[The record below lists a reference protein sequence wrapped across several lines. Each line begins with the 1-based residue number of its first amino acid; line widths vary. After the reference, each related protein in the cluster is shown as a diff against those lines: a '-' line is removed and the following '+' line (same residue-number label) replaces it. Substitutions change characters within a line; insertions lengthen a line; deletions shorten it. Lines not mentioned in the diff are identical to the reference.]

1 MSSNNKVTLS
11 ELEKKALKLII
22 EAGDEGLL
30 QQDLWKLL
38 GIDSRDGSRIALRL
52 AKKRLIYRELVSIKG
67 RKTYRLTALVD
78 KIPEEEEEKKKEEE
92 KKEKAEE
99 EEVKYIRK
107 APRPIKL
114 NVKVSTKI
122 LATIPCSTCPHLTKC
137 APGQFYD
144 PTKCVKLTQWLH
156 KKAIKLQQ
164 KRLAKKGLQVT
175 GRAA

>member
-1 MSSNNKVTLS
+1 MSSSNKVTLT
-11 ELEKKALKLII
+11 EMEKKALKLII

-78 KIPEEEEEKKKEEE
+78 KIPEEEEEEE
-92 KKEKAEE
+92 KKEEKEAVEE
-99 EEVKYIRK
+99 EKELKYVRK

-114 NVKVSTKI
+114 NVKVSTKV

-156 KKAIKLQQ
+156 RRAIKLQQ
-164 KRLAKKGLQVT
+164 KRLAKKGP
-175 GRAA
+175 RAAERAA